1 MFFRA
6 PCNNPLVNCWLL
18 QEWDRQLRLQNVTK
32 ASQKS
37 QKSHCSWSLRG
48 VSSFSFPCFVEKFC
62 FGCISRSLKVLNCI
76 TVALGKMSQ
85 VIQSHKNSLH
95 FRWGFLQDGL
105 PRQIV
110 LKELSDSSDS
120 RLFRVYRG
128 WFCPRLYRD
137 CTWPIVW
144 GFFWWFSR
152 RDLALSPNDRWRF
165 IEDHGEIHH
174 PKKRSLVG
182 HDLPTRVRYV
192 WTFPQAIRDGLKKH
206 PTKIAEKKQRRW
218 IGFGKC
224 QAEAPET
231 STKAFICFLAESIS
245 KV

>member
-32 ASQKS
+32 ASQKA
-37 QKSHCSWSLRG
+37 QKSHCPWSLRG
-48 VSSFSFPCFVEKFC
+48 VYSFSFPCFVEKFC

-105 PRQIV
+105 PRPIV

-128 WFCPRLYRD
+128 WFCPQLYRD
-137 CTWPIVW
+137 CTWPKIW
-144 GFFWWFSR
+144 WFFWWFSR

-165 IEDHGEIHH
+165 IKDHGEIHH

-182 HDLPTRVRYV
+182 HDLPGGYV
-192 WTFPQAIRDGLKKH
+192 TLDISPSDSWRLKKSIL
-206 PTKIAEKKQRRW
+206 PKLPGGSDLANAKLKPPKPQQKLLYVSWWRASQRYN
-218 IGFGKC
+218 C
-224 QAEAPET
+224 
-231 STKAFICFLAESIS
+231 
-245 KV
+245 